1 MKQPWHDIALQVGGS
16 HYPGVGGRLL
26 VRFGETVVEQCV
38 AMCDDPEIKQRML
51 DHFGMTETA

>member
-16 HYPGVGGRLL
+16 LYPEAGGNLL

-38 AMCDDPEIKQRML
+38 ALCDDPEIKHQL
-51 DHFGMTETA
+51 LNHFNINKNK